1 MTVVSVEHIALRDNG
16 KPHIAGKGVKV
27 AYIANLYVQHQW
39 SVEQIAEEHDL
50 TPAEVHAAL
59 SYYYDHKESIDAQ
72 MREADALLQQSGAVS
87 MDELRRRIESRQHDK
102 S

>member
-1 MTVVSVEHIALRDNG
+1 MKAVSVEHIALRDTG
-16 KPHIAGKGVKV
+16 KPYIAGKGVKV

-72 MREADALLQQSGAVS
+72 IREADALLEQPGAVS
-87 MDELRRRIESRQHDK
+87 MDELRRRIESQQPGN